1 MDFCVDIY
9 LCRGGKDESS
19 ALLLRSAA
27 IYTGQNTDGWQ
38 VMRMEKGKPYFPDRP
53 EVQFSVSHSGEYW
66 GCAFSQAPLGFDLQQ
81 IVPCRAQKLSVRFF
95 HREEDRFLASCA
107 YDPEQFFRIWTE
119 KESYVKCLGDGLYMG
134 LDTFNVTAPLPDGRI
149 FHHPDLLPG
158 YSACLCLPGPAEV
171 RIHDF

>member
-53 EVQFSVSHSGEYW
+53 EVQFSVSHSGE
-66 GCAFSQAPLGFDLQQ
+66 
-81 IVPCRAQKLSVRFF
+81 
-95 HREEDRFLASCA
+95 
-107 YDPEQFFRIWTE
+107 
-119 KESYVKCLGDGLYMG
+119 
-134 LDTFNVTAPLPDGRI
+134 
-149 FHHPDLLPG
+149 
-158 YSACLCLPGPAEV
+158 
-171 RIHDF
+171 